1 MALGGARREPPDRMD
16 RSGREA
22 DSVVRNARPAGTKCA
37 SAAGEKP
44 KCCERSP
51 TRQGARS
58 LEIIGTPAHAMWH
71 LNCPVP
77 NVLMRTPRPRVLVAD
92 DYTDLL
98 VALKLLLST
107 SCEVV
112 GCVADG
118 GALFE
123 ALPRVQPDVVVVD
136 LFIPPGNGLEICR
149 LIKRVAP
156 ETVVIVISASTDPE
170 IAQETVRAGGAAFIN
185 KATASDELIPAIQ
198 RAMATRLVPAPERAS
213 DTAPPPLVKAP
224 R

>member
-1 MALGGARREPPDRMD
+1 VVAKLIRLFGMLDPRELSARRPLGKSPSAAKDLPPDKELD
-16 RSGREA
+16 
-22 DSVVRNARPAGTKCA
+22 PLK
-37 SAAGEKP
+37 
-44 KCCERSP
+44 
-51 TRQGARS
+51 S
-58 LEIIGTPAHAMWH
+58 LAHRLMPCGISIA
-71 LNCPVP
+71 LCR

-156 ETVVIVISASTDPE
+156 GTVVIVISASTDPE